1 MVTAAFWVIR
11 WGMIMLWLMCQSVVV
26 PLYQPITAAGTCT
39 ISPECN
45 ISVETYLH
53 TSKLMWSLCWLIHFL
68 SVLLHHALFS
78 PVLCSLTAPSVSGS
92 SSVCHLCI
100 QHTYISSLCRY
111 LVVSE
116 GLAKSEFFLEK
127 QFICESV
134 VETRTFQL
142 SFLMLSV
149 VFTFTVNKHTVSEPT
164 ESSLL

>member
-1 MVTAAFWVIR
+1 
-11 WGMIMLWLMCQSVVV
+11 MCQSVVV

-45 ISVETYLH
+45 ISVETYRH
-53 TSKLMWSLCWLIHFL
+53 TSKLMW